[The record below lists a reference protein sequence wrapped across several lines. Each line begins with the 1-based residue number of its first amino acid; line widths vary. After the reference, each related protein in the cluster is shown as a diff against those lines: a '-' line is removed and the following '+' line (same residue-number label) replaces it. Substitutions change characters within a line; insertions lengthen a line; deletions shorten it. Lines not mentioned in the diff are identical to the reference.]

1 MGVVVVL
8 GRWRVFSVVV
18 AVGLVVGAVVGCS
31 SSVKPSGSTTSP
43 TVSASPSPDPSA
55 SAAAVKAQVLAV
67 YHRYWDAAVQAQRGN
82 LDPNPFLGVA
92 TGAIVERW
100 MSDSRELKGY
110 GVVREGEPG
119 FSKVTVVVNGDT
131 ATVFACV
138 DNSTWVVPGAE
149 NGNVPDVLPGGVA
162 LERRDGGWIVVDS
175 VKAPETLTC

>member
-1 MGVVVVL
+1 L
-8 GRWRVFSVVV
+8 HW
-18 AVGLVVGAVVGCS
+18 C
-31 SSVKPSGSTTSP
+31 
-43 TVSASPSPDPSA
+43 
-55 SAAAVKAQVLAV
+55 
-67 YHRYWDAAVQAQRGN
+67 
-82 LDPNPFLGVA
+82 
-92 TGAIVERW
+92 

-162 LERRDGGWIVVDS
+162 LERRVRSLSRLLSRSSSWLRRTALGALHPWGNSVSDISDVRSRTIRSGWVAAVWLVVVWS
-175 VKAPETLTC
+175 RVGMTACVGW